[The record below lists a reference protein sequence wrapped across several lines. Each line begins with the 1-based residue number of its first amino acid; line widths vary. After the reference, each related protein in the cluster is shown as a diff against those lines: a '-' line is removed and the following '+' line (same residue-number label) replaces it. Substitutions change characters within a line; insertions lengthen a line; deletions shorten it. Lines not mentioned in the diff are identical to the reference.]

1 MVSVRLMTWGGPA
14 EPQAR
19 FAWACETLYDPAVTS
34 ASLSRLT
41 LTDFRSYARA
51 DLVLDGRPVYL
62 VGPNGAGKTNLL
74 EAVSFFTPGRGLR
87 GSSLAEVGRRL
98 PGEVAGRA
106 WAVSAMLSDETQLGA
121 GIPEA
126 GAARRTVR
134 IGGETVPPGRLA
146 DHLRQVWLTP
156 AQDRL
161 FLEGAGDRRK
171 FFDRL
176 VFAAIPRHA
185 AHAQAY
191 ERAQRERMRLLTDET
206 TAPDSG
212 WLDALEARLAE
223 AGALMAEARAQTL
236 SALQTEIDS
245 RGMRP
250 FPQAKLSLTGDWEQ
264 MALRGA
270 EIADIEAKLAQA
282 LAAARPRDAAAGRA
296 LTGPHRG
303 DLAVLHAEKDRPA
316 AECSTGEQKALI
328 LNLVLAQSARL
339 SRAESSPRPILLLD
353 EVAAHLDRFRRA
365 ALFDEI
371 EALGLQAFLTGTDEH
386 LFEDLKGRAQGVR
399 VDASG
404 LTQLDQE

>member
-1 MVSVRLMTWGGPA
+1 MVVA
-14 EPQAR
+14 
-19 FAWACETLYDPAVTS
+19 
-34 ASLSRLT
+34 
-41 LTDFRSYARA
+41 
-51 DLVLDGRPVYL
+51 
-62 VGPNGAGKTNLL
+62 NG
-74 EAVSFFTPGRGLR
+74 E
-87 GSSLAEVGRRL
+87 
-98 PGEVAGRA
+98 
-106 WAVSAMLSDETQLGA
+106 ETQLGT
-121 GIPEA
+121 GVETP

-134 IGGETVPPGRLA
+134 IEGETVPPGRLA

-161 FLEGAGDRRK
+161 FLEGAADRRR

-191 ERAQRERMRLLTDET
+191 EKANRERMRLLTDARDNG
-206 TAPDSG
+206 TAPDG
-212 WLDALEARLAE
+212 AWLDALEARLAE
-223 AGALMAEARAQTL
+223 AGALMAEARATTL
-236 SALQTEIDS
+236 SALQAEIDG
-245 RGMRP
+245 RGERP
-250 FPQAKLSLTGDWEQ
+250 FPQARLSLTGEWEQ
-264 MALRGA
+264 MAAPNAKGA
-270 EIADIEAKLAQA
+270 GSEIADIEAKLARA

-303 DLAVLHAEKDRPA
+303 DLAVIHAEKDRPA

-339 SRAESSPRPILLLD
+339 SRAESAPSPILLLD
-353 EVAAHLDRFRRA
+353 EVAAHLDRTRRA

-404 LTQLDQE
+404 LTELDPE

>member
-1 MVSVRLMTWGGPA
+1 VTATALSRQTL
-14 EPQAR
+14 AR
-19 FAWACETLYDPAVTS
+19 QTLA
-34 ASLSRLT
+34 RLT

-74 EAVSFFTPGRGLR
+74 EAVSLFTPGRGLR

-98 PGEVAGRA
+98 PGEAMGRA
-106 WAVSAMLSDETQLGA
+106 WTVAAVVQADGEETQLGT
-121 GIPEA
+121 GVEA
-126 GAARRTVR
+126 PGAARRTVR
-134 IGGETVPPGRLA
+134 IAGETLPPGRLA

-161 FLEGAGDRRK
+161 FLEGASDRRR

-191 ERAQRERMRLLTDET
+191 EKSQRERMRLLTDEGGP
-206 TAPDSG
+206 PDAA

-223 AGALMAEARAQTL
+223 AGALMAEARATTL
-236 SALQTEIDS
+236 TALQAEIDG
-245 RGMRP
+245 RGERP
-250 FPQAKLSLTGDWEQ
+250 FPQAKLSLTGEWEQ
-264 MALRGA
+264 MAAAGA
-270 EIADIEAKLAQA
+270 EIADIEAKLATA

-303 DLAVLHAEKDRPA
+303 DLAVIHAEKDRPA
-316 AECSTGEQKALI
+316 AECSTGEQKALV
-328 LNLVLAQSARL
+328 LNLVLAQAARL
-339 SRAESSPRPILLLD
+339 ARADSGPSPILLLD
-353 EVAAHLDRFRRA
+353 EVAAHLDRRRRG

-399 VDASG
+399 VEGAE
-404 LTQLDQE
+404 LAALE